1 MQPDSDLYSIH
12 STDIYLDHRLLL
24 TLTVLVILLT
34 MFDEGIERESLAKI
48 FSHFKPRFALG
59 FGIVAYVGFAI
70 YFYHL
75 RLDPRLC

>member
-1 MQPDSDLYSIH
+1 MQPDSDLYSIN
-12 STDIYLDHRLLL
+12 STDLYLDHRLLL
-24 TLTVLVILLT
+24 TLTVLVILFT

-48 FSHFKPRFALG
+48 FSSFKPRFALG
-59 FGIVAYVGFAI
+59 FGIATYVGFTV